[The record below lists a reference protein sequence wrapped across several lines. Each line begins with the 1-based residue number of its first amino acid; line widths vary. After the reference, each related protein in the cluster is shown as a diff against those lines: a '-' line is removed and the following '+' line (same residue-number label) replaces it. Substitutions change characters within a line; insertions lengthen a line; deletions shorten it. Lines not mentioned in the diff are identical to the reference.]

1 MRVGDLPPVLLYAT
15 GAALGAAGG
24 VIAVLLADHLP
35 SRYDIVLLVVG
46 TPRRRRNIALVTLC
60 AAVGLALAYL
70 VGGYPESGMA
80 LTTLWFGTNLAL
92 SIALLSAAAVDV
104 EHMIL
109 PNEITIGGAL
119 LALATAHWRSVG
131 LTGSAWGAVLGFLVT
146 AVPHVVYKRLR
157 GKAGQGMGDTKLVV
171 LAGAWHG
178 VAGALFVL
186 FAGAVQAVACALAM
200 RAAGLTYAVPES
212 VKAEIAELRAATDR
226 GDAAAK
232 ALLEDD
238 PMAADA
244 QDGVLAARLPKGPF
258 LVLACLEFLFAGRE
272 IVESFERYFGPG

>member
-1 MRVGDLPPVLLYAT
+1 MRVGDLPPALLYAI
-15 GAALGAAGG
+15 GAALGAGG
-24 VIAVLLADHLP
+24 GALAVLLADRLP
-35 SRYDIVLLVVG
+35 SRYDIVLLVTG
-46 TPRRRRNIALVTLC
+46 APRMRRNVALVALS
-60 AAVGLALAYL
+60 AGVGLALAYL

-92 SIALLSAAAVDV
+92 SVALFSAAAVDV

-131 LTGSAWGAVLGFLVT
+131 LAGSAWGAVLGFLVT

-157 GKAGQGMGDTKLVV
+157 RHAGQGMGDTKLVV

-186 FAGAVQAVACALAM
+186 FAGAVQSVACALAM
-200 RAAGLTYAVPES
+200 RAVGLKYAVPES
-212 VKAEIAELRAATDR
+212 VKAEIAELRARVGR
-226 GDAAAK
+226 GDADAK
-232 ALLEDD
+232 AVFEDD

-244 QDGVLAARLPKGPF
+244 RDGVLATRLPLGPF
-258 LVLACLEFLFAGRE
+258 LVVACLEFLFAGRKV
-272 IVESFERYFGPG
+272 VETFELLP